1 MLPGNYEITETAATD
16 GYIVNTTVK
25 EFTLSSTNP
34 KVTLDYAD
42 KQNETIIVK
51 KDAKTNTI
59 LAGATLKVINKDTSE
74 VIDNFVTTTTGHSI
88 KVLKAGKYILEEVKA
103 PEGYVTSN
111 SKIYFD
117 VTSSGEVKTE
127 TIKNDILSISINNKK
142 VTVNANKRLFIYYI

>member
-1 MLPGNYEITETAATD
+1 M
-16 GYIVNTTVK
+16 
-25 EFTLSSTNP
+25 
-34 KVTLDYAD
+34 
-42 KQNETIIVK
+42 
-51 KDAKTNTI
+51 
-59 LAGATLKVINKDTSE
+59 KVINKDTSE

-142 VTVNANKRLFIYYI
+142 VTVNANIRF